1 VHGHGDVGEMCAGAQ
16 QEEYTTTAHGVTQP
30 SMNTPTLLHATLCLL
45 PQPTV
50 RWTDALKRGTLIRS
64 ALGTLCGRCAPL

>member
-1 VHGHGDVGEMCAGAQ
+1 MHGHGDVGEMCAGAP
-16 QEEYTTTAHGVTQP
+16 QEEYTLTADGVTQP
-30 SMNTPTLLHATLCLL
+30 SMNTPTLLHATLGP

-64 ALGTLCGRCAPL
+64 ALGTLCGRCAPV